1 MNHKAASLT
10 PEQALNQLEL
20 QYERSV
26 NALRKAIGEYINHSV
41 LPDDDDR
48 ANGLF
53 VYPQLSVSWDGADHK
68 ALKPGPGAASPMP
81 VATPPPLPILSCFA
95 PICWS
100 SSRRCIRITAR
111 ISASGYRSMKSLI
124 RMSSTAPP

>member
-41 LPDDDDR
+41 LPDDD
-48 ANGLF
+48 
-53 VYPQLSVSWDGADHK
+53 
-68 ALKPGPGAASPMP
+68 AS
-81 VATPPPLPILSCFA
+81 C
-95 PICWS
+95 
-100 SSRRCIRITAR
+100 
-111 ISASGYRSMKSLI
+111 
-124 RMSSTAPP
+124 

>member
-41 LPDDDDR
+41 LPDDNAR
-48 ANGLF
+48 AKACLF
-53 VYPQLSVSWDGADHK
+53 
-68 ALKPGPGAASPMP
+68 
-81 VATPPPLPILSCFA
+81 IRSC
-95 PICWS
+95 
-100 SSRRCIRITAR
+100 RCRGTAR
-111 ISASGYRSMKSLI
+111 TIKR
-124 RMSSTAPP
+124 